1 MRADQFEKE
10 LQKRA
15 APGFSHMVR
24 FTDHAL
30 EQIAKRR
37 LTRMMVIRILQRGSV
52 GQVRW
57 NKEKRNWSG
66 HVTGVTAGVEVDVRC
81 ALPPGD
87 MSVIVVTA
95 INKGE
100 PK

>member
-1 MRADQFEKE
+1 MARAPDGAVEQGEEK
-10 LQKRA
+10 LVRA
-15 APGFSHMVR
+15 R
-24 FTDHAL
+24 D
-30 EQIAKRR
+30 R
-37 LTRMMVIRILQRGSV
+37 
-52 GQVRW
+52 
-57 NKEKRNWSG
+57 
-66 HVTGVTAGVEVDVRC
+66 GVTAGVEVDVRC